1 MTVPVSGASAVA
13 SSGSSAGA
21 MGTALKSTNLGSDQF
36 LRLLITQLQN
46 QDPLS
51 PLSNEDFLSQLAQ
64 FQSLEETMETA
75 VNTKNL
81 LLGQQLAAASNLIGK
96 SVVAVQDGEQVA
108 GCVDKVVITNGEVR
122 LVVGGVE
129 VSLSEISE
137 VQNPPVAGKEVK

>member
-1 MTVPVSGASAVA
+1 
-13 SSGSSAGA
+13 

>member
-81 LLGQQLAAASNLIGK
+81 L
-96 SVVAVQDGEQVA
+96 
-108 GCVDKVVITNGEVR
+108 
-122 LVVGGVE
+122 
-129 VSLSEISE
+129 
-137 VQNPPVAGKEVK
+137 

>member
-1 MTVPVSGASAVA
+1 MS
-13 SSGSSAGA
+13 
-21 MGTALKSTNLGSDQF
+21 TALKSSNLGSDQF
-36 LRLLITQLQN
+36 LKLLITQLQN

-96 SVVAVQDGEQVA
+96 NVVAVQDGEQVA
-108 GCVDKVVITNGEVR
+108 GLVDKVVVTNGEVK

-137 VQNPPVAGKEVK
+137 VQNPLAAAKEVK

>member
-1 MTVPVSGASAVA
+1 MTVPVSGASAAA

-21 MGTALKSTNLGSDQF
+21 MSTALKSTNLGSDQF

-96 SVVAVQDGEQVA
+96 NVVAVQDGEQIA
-108 GCVDKVVITNGEVR
+108 GCVDKVVVTNGEVR

>member
-1 MTVPVSGASAVA
+1 MS
-13 SSGSSAGA
+13 
-21 MGTALKSTNLGSDQF
+21 TALKSTNLGSDQF

-96 SVVAVQDGEQVA
+96 NVVAVQDGEQIA
-108 GCVDKVVITNGEVR
+108 GCVDKVVVTNGEVR